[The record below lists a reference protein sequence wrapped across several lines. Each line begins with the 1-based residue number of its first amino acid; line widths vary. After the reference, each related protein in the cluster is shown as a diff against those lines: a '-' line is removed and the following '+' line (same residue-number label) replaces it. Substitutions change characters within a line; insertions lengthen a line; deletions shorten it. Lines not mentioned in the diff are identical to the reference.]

1 MSYHE
6 CPGSGIGE
14 DTGGGD
20 CEWEADFNEALQS
33 WMSGKYGKP
42 MRMYA
47 VKLTI
52 TCRRCGLRMNGECST
67 QKPEV
72 KDNERD

>member
-6 CPGSGIGE
+6 CTGSGIGE

-20 CEWEADFNEALQS
+20 CEWEAEHSEQLS
-33 WMSGKYGKP
+33 WVSECG
-42 MRMYA
+42 MRRTFR
-47 VKLTI
+47 VRVTI
-52 TCRRCGLRMNGECST
+52 TCSRCGLTLSDYLFTE
-67 QKPEV
+67 KPEV

>member
-1 MSYHE
+1 VSYHE

-33 WMSGKYGKP
+33 WVSEKYGKP
-42 MRMYA
+42 MRTYA
-47 VKLTI
+47 VGLRI
-52 TCRRCGLRMNGECST
+52 TCRRCGLRMNGELST
-67 QKPEV
+67 QKPEM
-72 KDNERD
+72 EA